1 MKEMTD
7 LQQRIDSLKGRD
19 NYQMEIGCNKMADIL
34 AEDLQILQHEREGE
48 REDFEFDMAIFWNE
62 EEEFNKQGLFD
73 KKLRIVT
80 LFQSI

>member
-1 MKEMTD
+1 
-7 LQQRIDSLKGRD
+7 
-19 NYQMEIGCNKMADIL
+19 MEIGCNKTADIL

-62 EEEFNKQGLFD
+62 EEFNKQGLFD